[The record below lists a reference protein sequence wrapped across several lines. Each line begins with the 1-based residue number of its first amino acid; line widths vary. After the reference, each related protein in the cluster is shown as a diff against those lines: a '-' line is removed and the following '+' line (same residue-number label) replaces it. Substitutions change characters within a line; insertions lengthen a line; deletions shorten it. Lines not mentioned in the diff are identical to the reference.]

1 MKSFLLLVLAAVVS
15 VRVGTAHA
23 TDASDVTSQLDDN
36 HITIRSMVD
45 PATSIVRSDPVSV
58 VLPDKATVADKQLA
72 ELLRLNLVA
81 QGLDVTT
88 PDKSKWTFVA
98 TVEDKST
105 VLGYSEHQFFHL
117 SYTPE
122 TGDVDYA
129 LLTIIV
135 CRSANQSDTAWIS
148 NVRAYSDFWIT
159 HQEEVIKAILATYGK
174 DYYYRDTR
182 PSKVA
187 ESAVDDHGQVTSM
200 QELKACLTGADPKS
214 C

>member
-1 MKSFLLLVLAAVVS
+1 MKSFFSLALAVVVS
-15 VRVGTAHA
+15 LGMGTAHA

-36 HITIRSMVD
+36 HITIRSMLD
-45 PATSIVRSDPVSV
+45 PAASISKSDPVSV

-72 ELLRLNLVA
+72 ELFRLNLSA
-81 QGLDVTT
+81 RGFTVTT

-105 VLGYSEHQFFHL
+105 VLGYSEHHFFHL

-129 LLTIIV
+129 LVSIIV
-135 CRSANQSDTAWIS
+135 CRSADMGDAAWTS
-148 NVRAYSDFWIT
+148 SVRAYSDFWIT
-159 HQEEVIKAILATYGK
+159 HQEDVIKAILATYGK

-187 ESAVDDHGQVTSM
+187 ESSEDDHGQVTSIE
-200 QELKACLTGADPKS
+200 ELKACLTGSDPKS